1 MKEPKILVKL
11 VLHIDRIK
19 YIKDYNYI
27 KDNLLNMGNNKAWRD
42 QTREAYMPITW
53 RNKKITHTSRIRKL
67 F

>member
-42 QTREAYMPITW
+42 QTREAYMPIT
-53 RNKKITHTSRIRKL
+53 
-67 F
+67 